1 MVISGAK
8 QIRNHKKKLVMNSLF
23 QSIEK
28 DFSKKQN
35 LNRTKLFDCLKSEA
49 IPRDGIVMKGR
60 IKDPKDVLDNL
71 GGNATRGTKFKGV
84 TKNGA
89 NIW

>member
-1 MVISGAK
+1 MVIEGAK

-28 DFSKKQN
+28 DFSKKQK
-35 LNRTKLFDCLKSEA
+35 LGRTRLFDCLKSEA
-49 IPRDGIVMKGR
+49 IPRDEIVMKGR
-60 IKDPKDVLDNL
+60 IKDPKDVLDDSGQNVS
-71 GGNATRGTKFKGV
+71 RGTMFKGV
-84 TKNGA
+84 TKNGS